1 MADARDS
8 RKKLLDDHDASIEA
22 LHRHLRDHT
31 DAAHHDRLHHAIE
44 GVKKSVRALRD
55 DDAFGSPGSTTG

>member
-1 MADARDS
+1 MIDARDS
-8 RKKLLDDHDASIEA
+8 RKKLLDDHDASIDA

-44 GVKKSVRALRD
+44 SVKKSVKGLRD
-55 DDAFGSPGSTTG
+55 DDAFGSPGNLAG